1 METKGK
7 GVLLCVLSGM
17 LLFAGV
23 VMLSSCGGGKS
34 SQSGPTLEG
43 AKQAFETY
51 IQEMQHGNAREAVR
65 TRCRGTI
72 KENMQNTIAMMDLMG
87 GDEAPE
93 YFKNYKGVV
102 KAELLP
108 DYSDIALIVADLGDG
123 GELMSYVLHFDVS
136 EEWKIYYAESKDLT
150 LIKGFINDE
159 MLQSIGIFT
168 ITDSE
173 AEDYL
178 N

>member
-72 KENMQNTIAMMDLMG
+72 MENMQNTIAMMDLMG
-87 GDEAPE
+87 GDEPPG
-93 YFKNYKGVV
+93 YF
-102 KAELLP
+102 
-108 DYSDIALIVADLGDG
+108 
-123 GELMSYVLHFDVS
+123 
-136 EEWKIYYAESKDLT
+136 
-150 LIKGFINDE
+150 
-159 MLQSIGIFT
+159 
-168 ITDSE
+168 
-173 AEDYL
+173 
-178 N
+178 